1 MRRVTAMLLAGLT
14 TACFSYGTVATGP
27 VQPENLPERGAT
39 VRLSLQGPTTI
50 ETQSAG
56 VRDTNLA
63 IIEARGT
70 VRMATADTIVLALG
84 SLHTAEGVRPGVSAL
99 AFVPTQRV
107 KRIEVREFEA
117 AQTAVMGVA
126 VYALSAVVALFFLFS
141 KLG

>member
-1 MRRVTAMLLAGLT
+1 MRPLSLMLLAVLT

-39 VRLSLQGPTTI
+39 VRLSLQGPTMI

-56 VRDTNLA
+56 IRDTNLA
-63 IIEARGT
+63 IVEARGT
-70 VRMATADTIVLALG
+70 VRMATVDTIVLALG
-84 SLHTAEGVRPGVSAL
+84 SLHTADGVRPGVEAL

-117 AQTAVMGVA
+117 AQTAVAGIA
-126 VYALSAVVALFFLFS
+126 VYALSAVVALFYLFS